1 MIKLFWQRLAV
12 FQRAEFL
19 SARDMLQRAS
29 AIGVLFL
36 VAHLAGLRDFTS
48 VLNGTVGSVAAG
60 WKLSGFLA
68 LIYILLYLA
77 FVILIPVLVLAAI
90 ILAVG
95 QRFRRKQK
103 AAPGEQVNKFG
114 STRSNQC

>member
-1 MIKLFWQRLAV
+1 MTKLYWRRLAI

-19 SARDMLQRAS
+19 SPRDLLQRALGIS
-29 AIGVLFL
+29 GLFL
-36 VAHLAGLRDFTS
+36 LAHLAGLREFTS
-48 VLNGTVGSVAAG
+48 VLNGTIGSLAAG

-77 FVILIPVLVLAAI
+77 FVIVVPVLILAAA

-95 QRFRRKQK
+95 KRFRRKEEK
-103 AAPGEQVNKFG
+103 SFP
-114 STRSNQC
+114 

>member
-1 MIKLFWQRLAV
+1 MIKLFWRRLAV

-19 SARDMLQRAS
+19 SPRDLLQRALGIS
-29 AIGVLFL
+29 GLFL
-36 VAHLAGLRDFTS
+36 LAHLAGLREFTS
-48 VLNGTVGSVAAG
+48 VLNGTIGSVAAG

-77 FVILIPVLVLAAI
+77 FVILVPVLVLAAA

-95 QRFRRKQK
+95 KRFRRKEEK
-103 AAPGEQVNKFG
+103 SSP
-114 STRSNQC
+114 